1 MLGFVAPLR
10 QEKYVQSLEI
20 YAVHIRMVWYL
31 ASELVKDTVVSI
43 SVYLRLPGFLVLA
56 WLLVMV
62 CWPDMS
68 DGGGWEQ
75 QSAQGDRVQESEW
88 WCSSQR
94 AA

>member
-1 MLGFVAPLR
+1 
-10 QEKYVQSLEI
+10 
-20 YAVHIRMVWYL
+20 MVWYL

-43 SVYLRLPGFLVLA
+43 SVYLGFQVSLPGFLVLA